1 MERQLPGVATR
12 LAGAR
17 GKCRPTSTQ
26 RRQDGVSESWA
37 SSGWAY
43 SGGPPPLSTSAGSVT
58 LIEGVTFC
66 ICDQAGDIHPGSGQG
81 LFFRDTR
88 LLSRW
93 ELDVDEVD
101 VEPLAVQSSVPY
113 AAAFIG
119 RRPPRPGLAD
129 STLLVVRRR
138 YVGNGMREDI
148 TVRNVGREAAAV
160 RLTLYAASD
169 FADLFEV
176 KEDRVRHRPD
186 IQSTAERDRLWLSYQ
201 TDMMARAVTITAT
214 ANPVTATGKLV
225 WQPVIAP
232 RTDWVVSVQ
241 VTPSIDGHEVPVSY
255 SPGQPIEQT
264 RPAEALAAWRAHTPA
279 ISTPDEPLTRLLA
292 ASAEDLGALRIFD
305 TEHPDRP
312 VIAAG
317 APWFMTLF
325 GRDALLTSWMVLP
338 LDASL
343 ALGTLQT
350 LARLQ
355 GRKVEPRTEEEPG
368 RILHEV
374 RSGLDSQLALGGAN
388 VYYGSIDATPL
399 FVMLLGELRRWGLAS
414 SEVEALLP
422 HADRA
427 LAWIQHYGDRDGD
440 GFVEYQRA
448 TDLGLVNQGWKD
460 SFDAISFASGQ
471 LAEPPIALAEVQG
484 YVYAAYLARAHFAR
498 AAGEQQLARHWATQ
512 AAELKRAFNKL
523 FWLPDHGYYALAL
536 DRSKRPVDAL
546 ASNMGH
552 CMWTGIVDEDKAPA
566 VAERLLSAD
575 MFTGFGVRTLAV
587 SMGAYNPMSYHNGS
601 VWPHDNA
608 IAAAGLMRYG
618 FVEAAQRIATGIF
631 DAAERLGGRLPE
643 LFCGFDRS
651 EFTDPIPYPT
661 ACSPQAW
668 ASASPL
674 FLLRTLLRFD
684 PWIPFGRIWCAPV
697 VPDRYLPLR
706 IEALHLAGADVT
718 IEVRR
723 DGWTLQ
729 GLPEGIE
736 LVRAPRQPL
745 TAATTLPLT
754 EETTNLLTDFE
765 LSS

>member
-1 MERQLPGVATR
+1 M
-12 LAGAR
+12 
-17 GKCRPTSTQ
+17 S
-26 RRQDGVSESWA
+26 D
-37 SSGWAY
+37 WAY
-43 SGGPPPLSTSAGSVT
+43 GGGPPPSTTATGTVT
-58 LIEGVTFC
+58 LVEGVTFC
-66 ICDQAGDIHPGSGQG
+66 ISGQVGDVHARDGQG

-88 LLSRW
+88 FLSRW
-93 ELDVDEVD
+93 ELHIDGAP
-101 VEPLAVQSSVPY
+101 VEPLAVQCSAPY
-113 AAAFIG
+113 AATFIG
-119 RRPPRPGLAD
+119 RRPPHLGLAD

-148 TVRNVGREAAAV
+148 AIRNLGREPVAV
-160 RLTLYAASD
+160 RVTLSAYTD
-169 FADLFEV
+169 FAGLFEV
-176 KEDRVRHRPD
+176 KQGRVHHREG
-186 IQSTAERDRLWLSYQ
+186 IESTTEVDGLRMSYQ
-201 TDMMARAVTITAT
+201 AGSDARAVTVAASGEPITT
-214 ANPVTATGKLV
+214 TGKLV
-225 WQPVIAP
+225 WQPVIPP
-232 RTDWVVSVQ
+232 RAEWVVSVQ
-241 VTPSIDGHEVPVSY
+241 VVPSIDGCDVPTSY

-279 ISTPDEPLTRLLA
+279 ISTPDGPLTRLLA
-292 ASAEDLGALRIFD
+292 ASAGDLGGLRIFD
-305 TEHPDRP
+305 TDHPDRP

-325 GRDALLTSWMVLP
+325 GRDALLTSWMLLP

-355 GRKVEPRTEEEPG
+355 GETVEPRTEEEPG

-374 RSGLDSQLALGGAN
+374 RSGLDTKLALGGGNA
-388 VYYGSIDATPL
+388 YYGSIDATPL

-414 SEVEALLP
+414 SDVEALLP

-427 LAWIQHYGDRDGD
+427 LEWIERYGDRDGD

-448 TDLGLVNQGWKD
+448 TDSGLPNQGWKD
-460 SFDAISFASGQ
+460 SFDGISFASGQ

-498 AAGEQQLARHWATQ
+498 GVGDEDLAQYWAAK
-512 AAELKRAFNKL
+512 AADLKHAFNEA
-523 FWLPDHGYYALAL
+523 FWLPDRGYYALAL
-536 DRSKRPVDAL
+536 DAAKRPVDAL

-552 CMWTGIVDEDKAPA
+552 CLWTGIVDEDKAAA
-566 VAERLLSAD
+566 VADHLLSPD
-575 MFTGFGVRTLAV
+575 MFTGFGVRTLAA

-601 VWPHDNA
+601 IWPHDNA
-608 IAAAGLMRYG
+608 IVAAGLMRYG
-618 FVEAAQRIATGIF
+618 CVDAAQRVATALF
-631 DAAERLGGRLPE
+631 DAAERLGGQLPE

-651 EFTDPIPYPT
+651 EFTDPVPYPT

-668 ASASPL
+668 ASASPQ

-684 PWIPFGRIWCAPV
+684 PWIPFGRVWCAPA

-706 IEALHLAGADVT
+706 IESLHLAGAEVT
-718 IEVRR
+718 IDVRR
-723 DGWTLQ
+723 DDWSLS

-745 TAATTLPLT
+745 TATTPPPLT
-754 EETTNLLTDFE
+754 EPTKNVLVDSVLP
-765 LSS
+765 S